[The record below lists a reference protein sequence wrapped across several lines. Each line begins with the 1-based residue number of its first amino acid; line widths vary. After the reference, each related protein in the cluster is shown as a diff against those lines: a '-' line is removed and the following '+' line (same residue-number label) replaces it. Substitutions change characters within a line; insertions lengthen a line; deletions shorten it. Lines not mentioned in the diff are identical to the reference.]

1 MALILACGAECGIVG
16 AGAAS
21 STVRHWSTVT
31 GAPTIDLT
39 NPRSGSKAF
48 SFAAAATNPS
58 FGFNVAASQTVG
70 YARLYLRT
78 SNATPSSDIILL
90 LGNITTSSNFTLY
103 LRTTGTLEAS
113 FGGNAPQNYGTL
125 TANTW
130 YGVELEV
137 DLRANPLLVRWRVWT
152 AGGGWVSQTNV
163 SRAVAA
169 DTFSTSGWQLG
180 IASGPTSGTTILMD
194 DVLLGIGTTQ
204 GEDYS
209 TSASK
214 GGKVLRYLPT
224 ADGTHSAFT
233 LGDFKDTA
241 GTNLANSATTIYQL
255 VDDDD
260 QQSISDYV
268 QQAVAGAGKYVQFLF
283 ADEGTETQAR
293 VVGVT
298 STHHSA
304 STASNEM
311 HLRVSDD
318 GTNWTNVWGDW
329 SATGADTSDTTAH
342 YLYKILTT
350 KPSGGAWTQSAVNG
364 MRVQWGNSDDVSP
377 VPYLDSVSIEVE
389 WTEVTATT
397 VTVPSTPAVTGA
409 ANSASAKVQPS
420 PSAAAATGAAN
431 TAAASVKPNAQ
442 APAATV
448 AVGNASVVVK
458 PSAESTAIAAWV
470 TEGAGSDVTL
480 APGAVTA
487 TVASADAKATVS
499 PAPSAVAAT
508 VSVPDAAARTG
519 TTVQPATV
527 AIAAAVQT
535 PSATILPAAGT
546 TSATVAIADASASVE
561 VQGGLPSP
569 QAAVQAFDAV
579 VVAISGTFVSAGA
592 AAITGA
598 ASDAAAAITAA
609 AEATSVSGAA
619 NAASAAVKPTGGA
632 VAVTGVAYS
641 VSATTVLAGQA
652 TITGAASS
660 AAASVKPAAAAATV
674 TGSATSPSVG
684 ITSPAGSAAVTGAA
698 YSAKASVQPSA
709 GAPAV
714 TGSASTA
721 SVSVKA
727 PASAATVSGSAPAA
741 SASVAASAERA
752 AVIAAVAAAIASVK
766 PSGGLVEITAA
777 SYQATRAGLV
787 GVGPGPRGGT
797 THHHGPRGGTG
808 HHVPRGSARDIRPR

>member
-1 MALILACGAECGIVG
+1 MATTLVCGLECNILDANGHVVAGNGSPVFDTGTVASGGSTRSIKIPAAGSALDALLPGTSFSSATAVVRFKVNVASFTAAQDIFLGGIRSAPSNNLYVAIEGSSGKFCLFHQVSWANRVVSNVTAVAGQWYTFDISADYGASPTADWRIDGV
-16 AGAAS
+16 AQTSLTSANFTNSS
-21 STVRHWSTVT
+21 STWSN
-31 GAPTIDLT
+31 LT
-39 NPRSGSKAF
+39 LGQR
-48 SFAAAATNPS
+48 AAAGGDPTMKTYTAYYDD
-58 FGFNVAASQTVG
+58 VAIS
-70 YARLYLRT
+70 L
-78 SNATPSSDIILL
+78 
-90 LGNITTSSNFTLY
+90 
-103 LRTTGTLEAS
+103 
-113 FGGNAPQNYGTL
+113 
-125 TANTW
+125 
-130 YGVELEV
+130 
-137 DLRANPLLVRWRVWT
+137 
-152 AGGGWVSQTNV
+152 
-163 SRAVAA
+163 
-169 DTFSTSGWQLG
+169 TSG
-180 IASGPTSGTTILMD
+180 
-194 DVLLGIGTTQ
+194 
-204 GEDYS
+204 DYPLTHTGVKLYVPGS
-209 TSASK
+209 
-214 GGKVLRYLPT
+214 
-224 ADGTHSAFT
+224 DGTHSTGAAGNFT
-233 LGDFKDTA
+233 D
-241 GTNLANSATTIYQL
+241 GTSNITGATTTAYTLLDEVPPTTTDKVVQAL
-255 VDDDD
+255 DT
-260 QQSISDYV
+260 SGALYV
-268 QQAVAGAGKYVQFLF
+268 EVRFNST
-283 ADEGTETQAR
+283 TETATPLYVDALGVWRAATAASAAGQVKLRDNLGSTDDAIVNTTIAVTTDTYWRKHYAAR
-293 VVGVT
+293 P
-298 STHHSA
+298 A
-304 STASNEM
+304 A
-311 HLRVSDD
+311 L
-318 GTNWTNVWGDW
+318 
-329 SATGADTSDTTAH
+329 
-342 YLYKILTT
+342 
-350 KPSGGAWTQSAVNG
+350 GAWTVAALNDLRARLG
-364 MRVQWGNSDDVSP
+364 FGTDVTPDIWFGGVLVEVGVSGA
-377 VPYLDSVSIEVE
+377 DS
-389 WTEVTATT
+389 T

-409 ANSASAKVQPS
+409 ANTASAKVQPS
-420 PSAAAATGAAN
+420 AGAATATGAAN

-448 AVGNASVVVK
+448 AVGNASVIVK

-519 TTVQPATV
+519 TTVQPAAV

-535 PSATILPAAGT
+535 PSATVLPAAGT

-592 AAITGA
+592 AAITGT

-632 VAVTGVAYS
+632 VSVTGAAYS

-684 ITSPAGSAAVTGAA
+684 ITSPAGSVAVTGAA

-797 THHHGPRGGTG
+797 AHHHGPRGGTG